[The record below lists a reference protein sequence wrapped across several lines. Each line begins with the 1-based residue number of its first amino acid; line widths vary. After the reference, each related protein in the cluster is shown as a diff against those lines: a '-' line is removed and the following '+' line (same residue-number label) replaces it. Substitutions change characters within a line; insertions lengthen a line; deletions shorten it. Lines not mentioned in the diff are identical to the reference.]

1 MRYHILRFD
10 IWLCLLIS
18 VLLSMIPA
26 KILES
31 TLPKSYENYVEE
43 HEVTDG
49 EIGGVAGEDV
59 FRAQNVEDL
68 LSHDTFTIVSPGIQY
83 RNKGAGYY
91 SNFYMY
97 AVTLPSGERVAARVN
112 GDKVQTTGESIYSG
126 DSILPVGKVVYE
138 DLTQDTYFLNQIEYK
153 EELTRKD
160 FYIDMVGEGGVINQE
175 DYTELPIMFAQLI
188 TVFVA
193 FPILHYLG
201 SKFGLFPYF
210 FPPREKKKKEENEE
224 AEDIK
229 ML

>member
-1 MRYHILRFD
+1 MRYHVLRFD
-10 IWLCLLIS
+10 IWLCLLVS

-26 KILES
+26 KILEN
-31 TLPKSYENYVEE
+31 TMPKSYENYVEE
-43 HEVTDG
+43 HEVSDG
-49 EIGGVAGEDV
+49 EIGGIAGEDV

-68 LSHDTFTIVSPGIQY
+68 LSHDTFTIVSPGIEY

-112 GDKVQTTGESIYSG
+112 GDKVQKTGETIYDG

-153 EELTRKD
+153 EELSRKD
-160 FYIDMVGEGGVINQE
+160 FFVDMVGEGGVFNQQ
-175 DYTELPIMFAQLI
+175 DYTELPIIFAQLI
-188 TVFVA
+188 TIFVT
-193 FPILHYLG
+193 FPIAHYLG
-201 SKFGLFPYF
+201 SKFGIFPYF
-210 FPPREKKKKEENEE
+210 FPPREKKETEETE